1 MIKNEIKAL
10 IVNSGMTMS
19 DVIDGINKKYNKTES
34 LSNLSNKLTRGT
46 LKYREVLEIADIIGY
61 EIKWVK
67 KNTVK

>member
-46 LKYREVLEIADIIGY
+46 LKYREALEIADIIGY

-67 KNTVK
+67 KTL